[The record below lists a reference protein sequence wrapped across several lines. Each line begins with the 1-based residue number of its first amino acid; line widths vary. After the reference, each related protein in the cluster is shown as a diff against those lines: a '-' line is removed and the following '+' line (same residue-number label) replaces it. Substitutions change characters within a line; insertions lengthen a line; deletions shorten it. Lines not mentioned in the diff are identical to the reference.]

1 MISLLIKLAAGIV
14 ADRLMGEPRRFHPLV
29 GFGRWAG
36 WLETRARRL
45 LPARAAG
52 LLAWLLAVAPW
63 VALAVVVRGLH
74 PAAQWAVDVGL
85 LYFALGA
92 RSLADH
98 AEAIAAPLA
107 AGDLAAARERV
118 GRIVS
123 RDTRALDAN
132 GVAKAGTESVLENG
146 NDAVFGALFW
156 FCVAGGPGALL
167 FRLANTLD
175 AMWGYRSERFIRFGW
190 AAARLDDALN
200 WLPARLTALTYAVL
214 GRTRSALACWREQA
228 PTWDSPNAGPV
239 MAAGAGALAV
249 QLGGAAIYHGREEQR
264 PPLGCGGPA
273 DAQSVRRAVTLVRHG
288 MLVWL
293 GIVAAGALVASFAE
307 LG

>member
-1 MISLLIKLAAGIV
+1 MISLLIKLAAAIV
-14 ADRLMGEPRRFHPLV
+14 ADHLLGEPRRFHPLV

-36 WLETRARRL
+36 WLEARMRML
-45 LPARAAG
+45 LPGRAAG
-52 LLAWLLAVAPW
+52 VSAWLLAVAPW
-63 VALAVVVRGLH
+63 VALAFVVRGLH
-74 PAAQWAVDVGL
+74 PAAEWAVDIGL

-107 AGDLAAARERV
+107 AGDLAAAREHV

-123 RDTRALDAN
+123 RDAAALDAT

-175 AMWGYRSERFIRFGW
+175 AMWGYRTARFIRFGW

-200 WLPARLTALTYAVL
+200 WLPARRTALTYAVL
-214 GRTRSALACWREQA
+214 GRTRPALACWRAQA

-249 QLGGAAIYHGREEQR
+249 QLGGAARYHGREETR
-264 PPLGCGGPA
+264 PPLGCGTPP
-273 DAQSVRRAVTLVRHG
+273 DAGSVRGAVRLVRRG
-288 MLVWL
+288 MLLWL
-293 GIVAAGALVASFAE
+293 GAVALAALAVSLAGAT
-307 LG
+307 